1 MTAAATVISWP
12 ATETETS
19 SAREMSVSVPTT
31 TITPQPMTK
40 LPNSSDQRTWRRR
53 NSLTAPPWAI
63 EAMVAPPPTPLN
75 GAP

>member
-1 MTAAATVISWP
+1 
-12 ATETETS
+12 
-19 SAREMSVSVPTT
+19 MSVNVPTT

-53 NSLTAPPWAI
+53 SSLTAPAGAT
-63 EAMVAPPPTPLN
+63 EAVVAPPPTSFN

>member
-1 MTAAATVISWP
+1 
-12 ATETETS
+12 
-19 SAREMSVSVPTT
+19 MSLSVPTT

-53 NSLTAPPWAI
+53 RSLTAGTA
-63 EAMVAPPPTPLN
+63 AGGAAAAPAAATLN